1 MRPPLSPWPARIVD
15 WVPALLASVPLALL
29 LWSLRAADEETRTA
43 VAAVAVLLALP
54 WVVPAMMLIAA
65 LSVPL
70 YMWLHTQGPVIG
82 VLQWLG
88 ATLLVGAVIGTH
100 VNASLAW
107 CWLRRGRATPEPG
120 LGDFLRRP
128 ARPAAGQRTERTR

>member
-1 MRPPLSPWPARIVD
+1 MRPPLALWPGRIAE
-15 WVPALLASVPLALL
+15 WLPGLLASVPVALL

-54 WVVPAMMLIAA
+54 WVVPAMMLVAA

-70 YMWLHTQGPVIG
+70 YMWLHTQGPAIG

-88 ATLLVGAVIGTH
+88 ATLLIGAVIGVH

-107 CWLRRGRATPEPG
+107 CWLRRGSGAPEPG
-120 LGDFLRRP
+120 LGDFLKRP
-128 ARPAAGQRTERTR
+128 PAGTKQRTEQTR